1 MVRVFTGQAK
11 AALLL
16 YWPDQCGLTNLDRVY
31 QTTDVADGRRGR
43 EQYSNQPDK
52 ETHMMGIAKKS
63 LACWAAAAAT
73 MLSMTWAS
81 TASAHDDADDPALRA
96 AIEHAERSAPP
107 GKRPIVETHIHLWQ
121 VTRPG
126 GVPWPTPA
134 EGPIFRDV
142 LPAEYTAIARA
153 NGVVT
158 AGIVEASGIVE
169 DNQWILDLIRHDRF
183 FSFFV
188 GNLEIGASTFALDLA
203 RFARDPRFVGI
214 RGYLT
219 GPAEGITLSTAQLD
233 SLRDL
238 ARRGMTL
245 DIISRGT
252 KNPKDQVQALC
263 TAVPGLRIIIDHL
276 GGAKGPPPVDS
287 TWELEIRRL
296 ADACPNLYM
305 KFSSFY
311 DMYAPG
317 DVVFPTPTDLASY
330 KAHFDVLMTAFGSDR
345 LIWGSNWPVISLH
358 GTFEAQ
364 IAIAE
369 EYLAAFGTGVRD
381 KVMFKNALS
390 FYRKKPER
398 QHRN

>member
-1 MVRVFTGQAK
+1 MKG
-11 AALLL
+11 
-16 YWPDQCGLTNLDRVY
+16 
-31 QTTDVADGRRGR
+31 TTR
-43 EQYSNQPDK
+43 
-52 ETHMMGIAKKS
+52 KS
-63 LACWAAAAAT
+63 FACWIAAAAAL
-73 MLSMTWAS
+73 LSMTWAP
-81 TASAHDDADDPALRA
+81 AARAHDALDERGLEA
-96 AIEHAERSAPP
+96 AIAHAERAAPP
-107 GKRPIVETHIHLWQ
+107 GKRPIVESHIHFWQ

-142 LPAEYTAIARA
+142 LPPEYTAIARA

-169 DNQWILDLIRHDRF
+169 DNQWILDRVRHDGF
-183 FSFFV
+183 YSFFV
-188 GNLEIGASTFALDLA
+188 GNLEIGAPTFARDLA

-219 GPAEGITLSTAQLD
+219 GPAEGITLSPAQLD

-238 ARRGMTL
+238 AQRGMTL

-263 TAVPGLRIIIDHL
+263 TAVPDLRIIIDHL
-276 GGAKGPPPVDS
+276 GGAKGPPPVDP
-287 TWELEIRRL
+287 TWELEIRRV
-296 ADACPNLYM
+296 ADVCPNLSM

-330 KAHFDVLMTAFGSDR
+330 KAHFDVLMTAFGPRR
-345 LIWGSNWPVISLH
+345 LIWGSNWPVITLH

-369 EYLAAFGTGVRD
+369 EYLAPFGIAVRD
-381 KVMFKNALS
+381 RVMFKNALA
-390 FYRKKPER
+390 FYRRHKP
-398 QHRN
+398 

>member
-1 MVRVFTGQAK
+1 METSRRR
-11 AALLL
+11 LL
-16 YWPDQCGLTNLDRVY
+16 
-31 QTTDVADGRRGR
+31 
-43 EQYSNQPDK
+43 
-52 ETHMMGIAKKS
+52 
-63 LACWAAAAAT
+63 CWAAAAAALLCT
-73 MLSMTWAS
+73 AWAP
-81 TASAHDDADDPALRA
+81 SARADHDADDPALRA
-96 AIEHAERSAPP
+96 AIEHAERSVAP
-107 GKRPIVETHIHLWQ
+107 GRRPIVETHIHFWQ

-142 LPAEYTAIARA
+142 LPSEYTPIARA

-169 DNQWILDLIRHDRF
+169 DNQWILDLVRKDRF
-183 FSFFV
+183 YSFFV
-188 GNLEIGASTFALDLA
+188 GNLEIGAPTFARDLA
-203 RFARDPRFVGI
+203 RFAHDPRFVGI

-219 GPAEGITLSTAQLD
+219 GPAEGITLSPAQLA

-263 TAVPGLRIIIDHL
+263 AAVPDLRIIIDHL
-276 GGAKGPPPVDS
+276 GGAKGPPPVDA

-296 ADACPNLYM
+296 ADVCPNLYM

-317 DVVFPTPTDLASY
+317 DVVFPSPTDLEPY
-330 KAHFDVLMTAFGSDR
+330 KAHFDVLMSAFGPER
-345 LIWGSNWPVISLH
+345 LIWGSNWPVTTLH

-369 EYLAAFGTGVRD
+369 EYLAPFGTSVRD
-381 KVMFKNALS
+381 SVMFKNALA
-390 FYRKKPER
+390 FYRRRPQGNAGEDGHGR
-398 QHRN
+398 GRR

>member
-1 MVRVFTGQAK
+1 MNRTVRK
-11 AALLL
+11 
-16 YWPDQCGLTNLDRVY
+16 GLAT
-31 QTTDVADGRRGR
+31 
-43 EQYSNQPDK
+43 
-52 ETHMMGIAKKS
+52 
-63 LACWAAAAAT
+63 CAAAAA
-73 MLSMTWAS
+73 LISMAWTPA
-81 TASAHDDADDPALRA
+81 ALAHDDADDQALRA

-107 GKRPIVETHIHLWQ
+107 GKRPIVESHIHFWQ

-142 LPAEYTAIARA
+142 LPPEYTAIARA

-158 AGIVEASGIVE
+158 AGVVEASGIVE
-169 DNQWILDLIRHDRF
+169 DNQWILDRIRYDRF
-183 FSFFV
+183 YSFFV
-188 GNLEIGASTFALDLA
+188 GNLEIGAPTFARDLA
-203 RFARDPRFVGI
+203 RFAHDSRFVGI

-219 GPAEGITLSTAQLD
+219 GPAEGITLSPAQMA

-245 DIISRGT
+245 DIISRGS

-263 TAVPGLRIIIDHL
+263 TAVPDLRIIIDHL
-276 GGAKGPPPVDS
+276 GGAKGPPPVDP

-296 ADACPNLYM
+296 ADVCPNLYM

-317 DVVFPTPTDLASY
+317 DVVFPAPTDLGPY
-330 KAHFDVLMTAFGSDR
+330 KAHFDVLMTAFGAER
-345 LIWGSNWPVISLH
+345 LVWGSNWPVITLH

-369 EYLAAFGTGVRD
+369 EYLAPFGHHVRD
-381 KVMFKNALS
+381 KVMFKNALG
-390 FYRKKPER
+390 FYRR
-398 QHRN
+398 HRP

>member
-1 MVRVFTGQAK
+1 MNATLRKGLTCWAATA
-11 AALLL
+11 AALL
-16 YWPDQCGLTNLDRVY
+16 
-31 QTTDVADGRRGR
+31 
-43 EQYSNQPDK
+43 
-52 ETHMMGIAKKS
+52 S
-63 LACWAAAAAT
+63 LAWTTGAR
-73 MLSMTWAS
+73 
-81 TASAHDDADDPALRA
+81 AHDGGDDAALRA
-96 AIEHAERSAPP
+96 AIEQAERTAPP
-107 GKRPIVETHIHLWQ
+107 GRRPIVETHIHFWK

-142 LPAEYTAIARA
+142 LPAEYKAVARA

-169 DNQWILDLIRHDRF
+169 DNQWILDLVRHDHF
-183 FSFFV
+183 YSFFV
-188 GNLEIGASTFALDLA
+188 GNLEIGAPTFAADLA
-203 RFARDPRFVGI
+203 RFAHDSRFVGI

-219 GPAEGITLSTAQLD
+219 GPAEGITLSPAQMA
-233 SLRDL
+233 SLRNL
-238 ARRGMTL
+238 AARGMTL

-263 TAVPGLRIIIDHL
+263 TAVPDLRIIIDHL
-276 GGAKGPPPVDS
+276 GGAKGPAPVDP

-296 ADACPNLYM
+296 ADVCPNVYM

-317 DVVFPTPTDLASY
+317 DVVFPSPTDLAAY
-330 KAHFDVLMTAFGSDR
+330 KPHFDVLMTAFGADR
-345 LIWGSNWPVISLH
+345 LIWGSNWPVITLH

-369 EYLAAFGTGVRD
+369 AYLAPFGHSVRD

-390 FYRKKPER
+390 FYRR
-398 QHRN
+398 HRP

>member
-1 MVRVFTGQAK
+1 MMGIVSKGLVSWATAA
-11 AALLL
+11 AALL
-16 YWPDQCGLTNLDRVY
+16 
-31 QTTDVADGRRGR
+31 
-43 EQYSNQPDK
+43 
-52 ETHMMGIAKKS
+52 
-63 LACWAAAAAT
+63 
-73 MLSMTWAS
+73 SMTLVPGAR
-81 TASAHDDADDPALRA
+81 AHDDGDERALRS
-96 AIEHAERSAPP
+96 AIEHAERLAPP
-107 GKRPIVETHIHLWQ
+107 GKRPIVETHIHFWQ
-121 VTRPG
+121 VSRPG

-142 LPAEYTAIARA
+142 LPPEYTAVARA

-169 DNQWILDLIRHDRF
+169 DNQWILDLVKHDRF
-183 FSFFV
+183 YSFFV
-188 GNLEIGASTFALDLA
+188 GNLEIGAPTFARDLA

-214 RGYLT
+214 RGYLS
-219 GPAEGITLSTAQLD
+219 GPAEGITLSPAQLV

-252 KNPKDQVQALC
+252 KNPKAQVQALC
-263 TAVPGLRIIIDHL
+263 TAVPNLRIIIDHL
-276 GGAKGPPPVDS
+276 GGAKGPPPVDP

-296 ADACPNLYM
+296 ADVCPNVYM

-317 DVVFPTPTDLASY
+317 DVVFPSPTDLASY

-345 LIWGSNWPVISLH
+345 LIWGSNWPVIGLH

-381 KVMFKNALS
+381 KVMFRNALS

-398 QHRN
+398 HHHRD